1 MMRFTINELR
11 RSDQM
16 IARRS
21 LTNEGDEMFS
31 DFRHLP
37 PDPALG
43 PAKAVGSAKRCPRDP
58 AAPCHR
64 ALLDIFGLK
73 SPLSYGTTTAAQ
85 PRLANLK

>member
-21 LTNEGDEMFS
+21 LTNEGDEMS
-31 DFRHLP
+31 SGVRHLP

-43 PAKAVGSAKRCPRDP
+43 PAKAVGSAKRCSARPR
-58 AAPCHR
+58 R
-64 ALLDIFGLK
+64 AVPPGI
-73 SPLSYGTTTAAQ
+73 T
-85 PRLANLK
+85 